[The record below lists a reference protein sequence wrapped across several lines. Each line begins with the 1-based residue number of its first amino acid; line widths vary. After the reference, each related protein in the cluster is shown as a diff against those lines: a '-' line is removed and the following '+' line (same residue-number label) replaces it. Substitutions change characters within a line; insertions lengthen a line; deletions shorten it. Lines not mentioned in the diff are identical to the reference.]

1 MRGPLRIRLLAGTVG
16 LALIVGGWILL
27 GPRQLGGSAS
37 YAIVA
42 GSSMEPRLHHGDLVV
57 ARSRSHYAIGDAVV
71 YHNAQL
77 DQNVLHR
84 IIGRDGSRF
93 VFKGDNN
100 GFVDPTHPQQ
110 SDLLGSLWFTVPG
123 LGSVVEWLRVPLHA
137 ALIAAL
143 ASLLAFGVG
152 GPGRRRL
159 RSTVGLRELAHRTR
173 ARAAR
178 PGFTSAGAPV
188 AWIVAA
194 LVASCM
200 LGVVA
205 FTRDS
210 APLVSNGAWKQR
222 GTFSYSAR
230 APRGPVYPAGR
241 IATGDA
247 VFLRLVPVVN
257 IQFDY
262 RLQAP
267 FADRL
272 AGTAAL
278 ELTVRGSNGW
288 QSSMQLAPSK
298 RFNGDHVLVQ
308 GRVQL
313 ERLRSLI
320 SSVERL
326 TGTTSPGY
334 TVTVQPRIAVR
345 GRLDGDRVSTSFAP
359 PLTFLLDE
367 LHLQLQQPASSI
379 PGGDPGDSLHP
390 VQSAAVS
397 RPPAAVSVGPVP
409 VGVARMVA
417 VLGVLA
423 SLLALAVFGGL
434 LPLGSVGGEEIPA
447 RYRSMLVPVGKPRH
461 SAVDGWVV
469 DVDSFQALAQLAEHY
484 DRLILHQHHTKGE
497 SYLVEEGGIAYRY
510 TPETPLPTLSGEEV
524 PSIAPTGL

>member
-1 MRGPLRIRLLAGTVG
+1 MRGPSRIRLLAGTVG

-42 GSSMEPRLHHGDLVV
+42 GSSMEPRIHHGDLVV
-57 ARSRSHYAIGDAVV
+57 ARSRSHYEIGDAVV
-71 YHNAQL
+71 YRNAQL

-93 VFKGDNN
+93 LFKGDNN
-100 GFVDPTHPQQ
+100 DFVDPTHPRQ

-152 GPGRRRL
+152 GRGRRRL
-159 RSTVGLRELAHRTR
+159 RSTVGLRELARRTR
-173 ARAAR
+173 AVR
-178 PGFTSAGAPV
+178 PGLPNAGAPV
-188 AWIVAA
+188 AWLVAA
-194 LVASCM
+194 LVASLM

-205 FTRDS
+205 FTRDA
-210 APLVSNGAWKQR
+210 APPATNGAWKQR

-241 IATGDA
+241 IGTGDA
-247 VFLRLVPVVN
+247 VFLRLVPAVN

-267 FADRL
+267 FAERL
-272 AGTAAL
+272 AGTAGLA
-278 ELTVRGSNGW
+278 LTVRGSNGW
-288 QSSMQLAPSK
+288 QTSMQLAPSK
-298 RFNGDHVLVQ
+298 RFRGDHVLVQ
-308 GRVQL
+308 GRLQL

-320 SSVERL
+320 SNVERL

-359 PLTFLLDE
+359 PLTFALDE
-367 LHLQLQQPASSI
+367 LHLQLQQPAASI
-379 PGGDPGDSLHP
+379 PGGAPGDALHP
-390 VQSAAVS
+390 VQSAAVTG
-397 RPPAAVSVGPVP
+397 PAAAVSVGPVP
-409 VGVARMVA
+409 VGVARIVA

-423 SLLALAVFGGL
+423 SLLALAALGGL
-434 LPLGSVGGEEIPA
+434 LPLGSAGGEEIPA

-469 DVDSFQALAQLAEHY
+469 DVDSFRALAQLAEHY

-510 TPETPLPTLSGEEV
+510 TPEAPLPTLSGEEV